1 MYRTSRRKMSL
12 YMYAVPLRVKS
23 PQSATSKDGG
33 HLRPSAHQTS
43 SRYSLAAMSTWILD
57 HGGPGTWSIGRA
69 TGVKT
74 VNWRLHHCTKLIT
87 CSMGGKTPTHSSV
100 TRSRSF
106 VDNEVSCLFGMSL
119 TSGWSLAVS
128 GGCKSQVALSFVRLR
143 VRMQKDMGPINLL
156 VPISFLQLPSQS

>member
-33 HLRPSAHQTS
+33 NLRPSAHQTN

-106 VDNEVSCLFGMSL
+106 VDNEVSCLFGMNL

-128 GGCKSQVALSFVRLR
+128 KRIAKAGTAILCKLR
-143 VRMQKDMGPINLL
+143 VGR
-156 VPISFLQLPSQS
+156 